1 VEPVERPASERGAR
15 TATWRR
21 QIGLLVVLVAL
32 WLVTGCGDQAATPT
46 RTPFPTWTPTP
57 LGGVPLEEAPADP
70 PGEVAEQPPVQE
82 ALPPVEQP
90 PPVEDAPT
98 PVPTDTPLATETP
111 TPEVPPT
118 PTDTPEPSPTPTS
131 AYTFVLEA
139 AEKFPTDSLAPNV
152 VRIFL
157 YAYSPLEFGLEG
169 YSLLVTHNGVPLVV
183 DEVSAAGAPDVTRT
197 DPSPFTRFTNMS
209 VLFVEPQTGRWEV
222 QLIDA
227 ERRPVGPPA
236 VFELTAD
243 EITRELYVRYRQE

>member
-1 VEPVERPASERGAR
+1 MKPVDRPASERGAG
-15 TATWRR
+15 TPLRR
-21 QIGLLVVLVAL
+21 RWLGLVIVVVTL
-32 WLVTGCGDQAATPT
+32 WLVAGCGDQAPTPT

-57 LGGVPLEEAPADP
+57 LGGVPIEEAPAEQPGGAEEQP
-70 PGEVAEQPPVQE
+70 PPAEQPP
-82 ALPPVEQP
+82 AAA
-90 PPVEDAPT
+90 DAPT
-98 PVPTDTPLATETP
+98 PLPTETP
-111 TPEVPPT
+111 LPTSTPTPDQPAT

-131 AYTFVLEA
+131 AFTFVLEA

-157 YAYSPLEFGLEG
+157 YVYSPLEFGLEG
-169 YSLLVTHNGVPLVV
+169 YSLLVMRNGAPLVV
-183 DEVSAAGAPDVTRT
+183 DEVSSAGAPEVTRT
-197 DPSPFTRFTNMS
+197 EPGPFTRFTNMS
-209 VLFVEPQTGRWEV
+209 VIFVEPQAGRWEI